1 VERRFLLTS
10 VLSHIVLASACG
22 GGPTQPSAL
31 SSAPP
36 LSFTVSTPTDLI
48 RIRESATFVATGTF
62 ADGTT
67 RPVAAIWTTD
77 APAVATVD
85 RQGTV
90 RGVSAGRANIIA
102 SLNGDTVVKP
112 LRVVPNYAGR
122 WSGSL
127 VIVSCSMGDFRT
139 CGRSY
144 PIGTTGTLT
153 LAVSQDRAAVT
164 TSLEFTYHVVTSITN
179 FVSTRIGSVGGTI
192 LDDGRM
198 MLDGKLQTRV
208 SDTVLVDVS
217 TLWNWSSAADAG
229 ADTVRGSF
237 QELSFF
243 FGGYAQHVGWEF
255 GPLTRVA
262 PP

>member
-1 VERRFLLTS
+1 
-10 VLSHIVLASACG
+10 
-22 GGPTQPSAL
+22 
-31 SSAPP
+31 
-36 LSFTVSTPTDLI
+36 
-48 RIRESATFVATGTF
+48 VATGTF

-67 RPVAAIWTTD
+67 RSVAAIWTTD
-77 APAVATVD
+77 TPAVATVD

-102 SLNGDTVVKP
+102 SFNGGTSVKP

-127 VIVSCSMGDFRT
+127 VIVNCNMGDFRT

-153 LAVSQDRAAVT
+153 LNVSQDRAAVT
-164 TSLEFTYHVVTSITN
+164 TNLEFTYHVVTSITN
-179 FVSTRIGSVGGTI
+179 FVSTRIGNVAGTI
-192 LDDGRM
+192 LDDGRLI
-198 MLDGKLQTRV
+198 LDGKLQSRV
-208 SDTVLVDVS
+208 SDTLVFDAS
-217 TLWNWSSAADAG
+217 TLWNWSSAADAV

-237 QELSFF
+237 QELSFS

-255 GPLTRVA
+255 GPLMRVA
-262 PP
+262 SP